1 MTFFKLTATEEPGA
15 GESFRQS
22 PIRAGDRILTDRG
35 CSTAVGIGHVAAA
48 GGHVTVRANAGALP
62 LQGGA
67 ARPFDLPAGV
77 SALARAGTAGSWPAR
92 AVPRQKPPVPP
103 RVRAVRKTDEAVR
116 IALEAVRKGRQVQP
130 GALQF
135 ARCVIVFTTFRA
147 AEFPAAAV
155 LIVDL

>member
-1 MTFFKLTATEEPGA
+1 M
-15 GESFRQS
+15 S
-22 PIRAGDRILTDRG
+22 
-35 CSTAVGIGHVAAA
+35 AA
-48 GGHVTVRANAGALP
+48 
-62 LQGGA
+62 
-67 ARPFDLPAGV
+67 
-77 SALARAGTAGSWPAR
+77 SA
-92 AVPRQKPPVPP
+92 P

-116 IALEAVRKGRQVQP
+116 IALEAVPKGRQVQP

>member
-22 PIRAGDRILTDRG
+22 PIRVWDRILTDRG
-35 CSTAVGIGHVAAA
+35 CSTADGIRHVAAA

-62 LQGGA
+62 LQGG
-67 ARPFDLPAGV
+67 
-77 SALARAGTAGSWPAR
+77 AGTAGSWPAR